1 MPAPIPTDIKLQK
14 ASRTLSLTYADGQTY
29 VLPAEY
35 LRVHSPSAEVR
46 GHGSPILQ
54 TGKLHVGLTG
64 LAPVGNYAVKL
75 VFDDGHDTGLF
86 SWDYLYELA
95 TQQEARWRR
104 YLDALREA
112 GASRD
117 PDVSTVKLML

>member
-1 MPAPIPTDIKLQK
+1 MVPTDIKLQK
-14 ASRTLSLTYADGQTY
+14 SSRTLSLTYADGQTY

-35 LRVHSPSAEVR
+35 LRVYSPSAEVR
-46 GHGSPILQ
+46 GHGKPVLQ
-54 TGKLHVGLTG
+54 TGKLNVGFVG
-64 LAPVGNYAVKL
+64 LAPVGNYALKL
-75 VFDDGHDTGLF
+75 AFDDGHDTGLY

-95 TQQEARWRR
+95 TRHEDRWQA
-104 YLDALREA
+104 YLDQLRAA

>member
-14 ASRTLSLTYADGQTY
+14 ASRTLSLTYADGHTY

-46 GHGSPILQ
+46 GHGSPVLQ
-54 TGKLHVGLTG
+54 TGKQHVGLTG
-64 LAPVGNYAVKL
+64 LAPVGNYALKL

-95 TQQEARWRR
+95 TRQEARWQA
-104 YLDALREA
+104 YLDQLQAA